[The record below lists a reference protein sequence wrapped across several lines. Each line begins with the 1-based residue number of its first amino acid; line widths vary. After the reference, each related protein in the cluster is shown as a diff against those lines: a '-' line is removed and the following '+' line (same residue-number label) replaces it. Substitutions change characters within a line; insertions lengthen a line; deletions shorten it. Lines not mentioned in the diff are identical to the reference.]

1 MNLQPH
7 SETITVQKEFLYS
20 TEMLSFKTG
29 GITLDA
35 ASFPDGEF
43 VKAGTVV
50 SIGAT
55 GNATGFARPYVVADG
70 TTVTDA
76 GELYVVAHDVKVTR
90 PVNPIV
96 GAVQEGYLHR
106 DKITTTADKATI
118 EAASNYRFKL
128 RG

>member
-1 MNLQPH
+1 MNLQPS

-35 ASFPDGEF
+35 TKFPDGGY

-50 SIGAT
+50 TIGQT
-55 GNATGFARPYVVADG
+55 GNATGFAQPYDSA
-70 TTVTDA
+70 A
-76 GELYVVAHDVKVTR
+76 AAKGELYVVAHDVKVTR

-106 DKITTTADKATI
+106 GKITVGAADPATI